1 MSKGLTKNYNMTF
14 KQQISNAISE
24 LNAEMFNTK
33 KPSFEYILLLT
44 ERLNHFNNKQL
55 ETLDMKDHPVCEFI
69 EK

>member
-1 MSKGLTKNYNMTF
+1 MSRGLTKNHNMTF
-14 KQQISNAISE
+14 KQQISTAISE
-24 LNAEMFNTK
+24 LNKEMHNTK

-55 ETLDMKDHPVCEFI
+55 EALDMKDHPVCEFI